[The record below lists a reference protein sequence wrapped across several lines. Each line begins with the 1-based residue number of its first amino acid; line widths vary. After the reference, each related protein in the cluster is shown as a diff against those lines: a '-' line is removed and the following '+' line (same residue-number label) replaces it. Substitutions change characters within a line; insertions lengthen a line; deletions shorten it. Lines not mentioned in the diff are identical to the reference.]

1 MILGQNTEGYV
12 DFCFYDEEDT
22 ILDASNFVCVEFTFD
37 VKGKHQVIKYWPQDP
52 KIEFNAANN
61 VFSVWLTQQETQNWT
76 NQIPVQ
82 ARMEFIDGTID
93 STEIDYW
100 YIRSCLNKEVM
111 HNDKA

>member
-12 DFCFYDEEDT
+12 DFCFCDEDEEL
-22 ILDASNFVCVEFTFD
+22 LDASVFTCVEFTFD
-37 VKGKHQVIKYWPQDP
+37 VKGKHQVIKYWPQDTSI
-52 KIEFNAANN
+52 KFDAEKNM
-61 VFSVWLTQQETQNWT
+61 FSVWLTQTETQHWT

-82 ARMEFIDGTID
+82 ARIQFADGTID

-111 HNDKA
+111 HNDKT